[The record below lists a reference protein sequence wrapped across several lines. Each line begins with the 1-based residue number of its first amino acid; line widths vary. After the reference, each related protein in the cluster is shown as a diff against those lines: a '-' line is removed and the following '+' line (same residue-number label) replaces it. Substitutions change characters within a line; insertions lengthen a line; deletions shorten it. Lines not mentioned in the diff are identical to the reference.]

1 MEDLIKISSNEG
13 DIVLDCFMGSGST
26 GVAALN
32 TNRKFIGI
40 EIEEKY
46 FNIAKHRIENN
57 KLNVQK
63 VIIETD
69 TTKKQKKLF

>member
-1 MEDLIKISSNEG
+1 MS
-13 DIVLDCFMGSGST
+13 
-26 GVAALN
+26 
-32 TNRKFIGI
+32 I